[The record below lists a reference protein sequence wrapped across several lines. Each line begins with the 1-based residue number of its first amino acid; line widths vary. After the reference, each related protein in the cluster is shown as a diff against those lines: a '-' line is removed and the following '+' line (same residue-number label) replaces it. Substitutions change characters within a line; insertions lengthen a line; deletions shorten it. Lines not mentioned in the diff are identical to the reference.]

1 MRRKR
6 GDEAIKK
13 HAARGKEQV
22 KKEEEGE
29 EEEEEEEKKEKEE
42 EEEEEEE
49 EVGTAVTAS
58 ACLKGVLGGVQNDLR
73 FKAGHP
79 VVATANKR
87 RICAGNSVLSTGIR
101 VISVQREFPDY
112 RLGES
117 SQAGE

>member
-29 EEEEEEEKKEKEE
+29 EEEEEEEKKE
-42 EEEEEEE
+42 EEEEEE

-58 ACLKGVLGGVQNDLR
+58 ACLKGVLGG
-73 FKAGHP
+73 
-79 VVATANKR
+79 
-87 RICAGNSVLSTGIR
+87 LS
-101 VISVQREFPDY
+101 
-112 RLGES
+112 LGR
-117 SQAGE
+117 A